1 MDPGKAVPVVATARI
16 QRWCLLL
23 GAFMYS
29 IEFRGT
35 RQNASCDALSRVPE
49 RV

>member
-23 GAFMYS
+23 GAFTYS